1 MTADPKSDVRWAMSA
16 KIAVGIVVV
25 LVIIAIL
32 LPVLLGLFEMILGY
46 VLRI

>member
-1 MTADPKSDVRWAMSA
+1 MAANPRPDARWVSAA

-25 LVIIAIL
+25 LALITLL
-32 LPVLLGLFEMILGY
+32 LPVLLGLFETIIGY